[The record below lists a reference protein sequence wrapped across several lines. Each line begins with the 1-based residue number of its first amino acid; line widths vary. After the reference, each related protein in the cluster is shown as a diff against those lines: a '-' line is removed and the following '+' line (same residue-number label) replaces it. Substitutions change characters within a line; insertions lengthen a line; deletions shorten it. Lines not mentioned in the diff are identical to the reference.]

1 MVAQETGSQAWGGM
15 AHVYVQVSGTPG
27 ALGVSSGSG
36 GEAPI
41 AAFPKPPSLKA
52 RAPGRIK
59 GSGQKGSKAVQRHR
73 ETEDEVSSHIQGEG
87 FHLPAFESGAKVGK
101 VTTRLK
107 FKWCRM
113 GRREDETP
121 AVWPGEQSQGPA
133 WAPGCRGTHCRVPG
147 RRGRSPPLFH
157 WRMEV
162 IERKG
167 EPRRGS
173 GLNR

>member
-1 MVAQETGSQAWGGM
+1 MKARDGGPRDGFPGLAWDGTCVRTGELS
-15 AHVYVQVSGTPG
+15 SG
-27 ALGVSSGSG
+27 ALGVLSGSSG
-36 GEAPI
+36 ETPI

-59 GSGQKGSKAVQRHR
+59 GSRQKGSKAVQRQR

-113 GRREDETP
+113 GDGKMKHRLSGQGNKARAQPGHLAVGAHIAESQAGGARR
-121 AVWPGEQSQGPA
+121 
-133 WAPGCRGTHCRVPG
+133 RHC
-147 RRGRSPPLFH
+147 SA
-157 WRMEV
+157 E
-162 IERKG
+162 E
-167 EPRRGS
+167 
-173 GLNR
+173 